1 MINANRS
8 WSMWA
13 LVLSCL
19 WIWLVGFFYYPK
31 WNKGRTEATISWDV
45 SGYYYYLPALFIY
58 HDIKHL
64 SWSDSIQQKY
74 YPASTQ
80 YQAFDHPSGVKVM
93 KYAAGMAVQYLP
105 WFLIAHGIALMTD
118 FPADGFSAPYQF
130 MLSFGSIFMACLG
143 LWFLRRLL
151 LRYFDDSTVALTL
164 MLLVFGTNYLN
175 YSAIDGA
182 MTHNYLFT
190 LYAMLLWF
198 TDRWYRQPNWMDSFA
213 IGACLG
219 LAALTRPTEIIA
231 GGIPLLWGLT
241 DIRNLPERLRYWWNE
256 RRYVMLALGVMAAI
270 GSIQIIY
277 WKWVAGEFLVYSYQD
292 QGFSWLHPHLG
303 NGLFSYKKGW
313 LVYTPMMVLALI
325 GFYYLWKQWR
335 SLFWATLSFSMAFI
349 YITFAWDIWWYG
361 GSLGQRAMVQSYA
374 VLSVPFAA
382 TLGGIKNWKP
392 WARWVAGM
400 TITLFTYY
408 NLWLTHQAHK
418 GGLLD
423 PENMTKAYF
432 WKVLGRYHQPED
444 YKKLMDTDEYFEGVR
459 KDVREIAFFDFEA
472 DSTIHSC
479 DYPPLDGIRSLC
491 LDQEHPYSA
500 EYSMQLLPGDA
511 TWVRISFKAWAPHKE
526 WDLWKMTQLL
536 VRFYRNEQKVK
547 ENYIRI
553 QRFLNDQQEV
563 LLFMDVKIPRGDFN
577 RMSFLFWNLN
587 SDRQL
592 VLDDIKVET
601 FNAQ

>member
-1 MINANRS
+1 
-8 WSMWA
+8 MWV
-13 LVLSCL
+13 LVLCCL
-19 WIWLVGFFYYPK
+19 WIWIVGFFYYPK
-31 WNKGRTEATISWDV
+31 WNKSRTEATISWDV

-64 SWSDSIQQKY
+64 AWSDSIQQKY

-105 WFLIAHGIALMTD
+105 WFLIAHGIAQLTH
-118 FPADGFSAPYQF
+118 FPADGFSPPYQF

-143 LWFLRRLL
+143 LWFIRRLL
-151 LRYFDDSTVALTL
+151 LNYFSDSVVAITL
-164 MLLVFGTNYLN
+164 LLLVIGTNYLN

-198 TDRWYRQPNWMDSFA
+198 TDRWYRQPSWFDSFA

-241 DIRNLPERLRYWWNE
+241 DIRKLPARLQYWWE
-256 RRYVMLALGVMAAI
+256 QRRYLILAIGVMAAI

-313 LVYTPMMVLALI
+313 LVYTPMMALALI
-325 GFYYLWKQWR
+325 GFYYLWQHWR
-335 SLFWATLSFSMAFI
+335 SLFWATLTFAMAFI

-374 VLSVPFAA
+374 VLTIPLAA
-382 TLGGIKNWKP
+382 MVTQIKTWRSWTQWIP
-392 WARWVAGM
+392 
-400 TITLFTYY
+400 
-408 NLWLTHQAHK
+408 QA
-418 GGLLD
+418 
-423 PENMTKAYF
+423 
-432 WKVLGRYHQPED
+432 
-444 YKKLMDTDEYFEGVR
+444 
-459 KDVREIAFFDFEA
+459 
-472 DSTIHSC
+472 
-479 DYPPLDGIRSLC
+479 
-491 LDQEHPYSA
+491 
-500 EYSMQLLPGDA
+500 
-511 TWVRISFKAWAPHKE
+511 
-526 WDLWKMTQLL
+526 
-536 VRFYRNEQKVK
+536 
-547 ENYIRI
+547 
-553 QRFLNDQQEV
+553 
-563 LLFMDVKIPRGDFN
+563 
-577 RMSFLFWNLN
+577 
-587 SDRQL
+587 
-592 VLDDIKVET
+592 
-601 FNAQ
+601 